1 MEEKHS
7 PKKEVE
13 VVKPERGEVVIER
26 REEEGE
32 TKVSV
37 VVDITEKKTEEPQP
51 AEDKADVAPP
61 AEEDRAEEKPAEE
74 DIDQH
79 RPLPTHI
86 APPES
91 MDRQETEDGEDKVE
105 DAGNK
110 WAAAQQKSRDLP
122 HEEPASEVEARAV
135 ENGTDQPRVGL
146 NNNLYDLS
154 KSLLAL

>member
-1 MEEKHS
+1 M
-7 PKKEVE
+7 
-13 VVKPERGEVVIER
+13 
-26 REEEGE
+26 
-32 TKVSV
+32 
-37 VVDITEKKTEEPQP
+37 
-51 AEDKADVAPP
+51 APP

-110 WAAAQQKSRDLP
+110 WAAAQQKSRDVSCSNL
-122 HEEPASEVEARAV
+122 V
-135 ENGTDQPRVGL
+135 PRP
-146 NNNLYDLS
+146 S
-154 KSLLAL
+154 HPKISLLQY